1 MRRVSEHV
9 YVEVYYWGCNPGF
22 LATDDGVFMVDTP
35 QQPIN
40 AVQWR
45 EQMTEYGRPRHL
57 VNTEPHGDHILG
69 NSYFPGVEVIGQRL
83 MLARYNDTIPRMQS
97 AERLETMKEQDP
109 DSVWLL
115 NHPNYPPNPPTRHF
129 DDRLTLTLGK
139 HTIEC
144 IHMPGHTPPQTS
156 AYFPQ
161 EGVVFTGDNVFH
173 RCKTF
178 LQEAN
183 PWEWLASL
191 KAIES
196 LDLAVIVPG
205 HGEPCDKSYLREQ
218 AEIVEAWTDA
228 VQKFVTAGMT
238 EEEVLAQPRPDVDP
252 YPIGQRLFAA
262 HDRVNTSN
270 VTNLYRQIVA
280 RNAK

>member
-1 MRRVSEHV
+1 M
-9 YVEVYYWGCNPGF
+9 
-22 LATDDGVFMVDTP
+22 A
-35 QQPIN
+35 
-40 AVQWR
+40 
-45 EQMTEYGRPRHL
+45 
-57 VNTEPHGDHILG
+57 
-69 NSYFPGVEVIGQRL
+69 
-83 MLARYNDTIPRMQS
+83 
-97 AERLETMKEQDP
+97 
-109 DSVWLL
+109 
-115 NHPNYPPNPPTRHF
+115 
-129 DDRLTLTLGK
+129 
-139 HTIEC
+139 
-144 IHMPGHTPPQTS
+144 GHTPPQTS

-183 PWEWLASL
+183 PWKWLASL
-191 KAIES
+191 KAIEA
-196 LDLAVIVPG
+196 LDVSVIVPG

-238 EEEVLAQPRPDVDP
+238 EEEALAQPRPNVDP

-262 HDRVNTSN
+262 YDRVNTSN